1 MGSHVCYKRRETIW
15 WWSYLVGSSWWTK
28 VFSISYELTRNSR
41 TEIGRSRNNFEKSWT
56 EPGPKQFWKFRVD
69 DDGPWTS
76 GADND
81 LNITFIFSIPC
92 AAPSTPSKSL
102 VGYKRARNSREKEV
116 EDRTYPHLDH
126 VDNPRQTT
134 HAVGVLKAV
143 KIGRHFSGWVF
154 IIFAFYYE
162 QEFTDQYL
170 VVHWSLEWAKFEQDE
185 NRSPENSSFFISGLT
200 FEKL

>member
-1 MGSHVCYKRRETIW
+1 MIWHTKLKRYKRSFRTDAWSKSSGQQGRGSRSQFLRIQSFIGNKNTFITTYLTMGSNVRYKRCETIW

-28 VFSISYELTRNSR
+28 VILVYHRGFTSYRWSFRPNSAWGSKE
-41 TEIGRSRNNFEKSWT
+41 TTTIGQTHPTLRANN
-56 EPGPKQFWKFRVD
+56 
-69 DDGPWTS
+69 
-76 GADND
+76 N
-81 LNITFIFSIPC
+81 LNISIPC

-143 KIGRHFSGWVF
+143 KIGRHFSG
-154 IIFAFYYE
+154 
-162 QEFTDQYL
+162 
-170 VVHWSLEWAKFEQDE
+170 
-185 NRSPENSSFFISGLT
+185 
-200 FEKL
+200 